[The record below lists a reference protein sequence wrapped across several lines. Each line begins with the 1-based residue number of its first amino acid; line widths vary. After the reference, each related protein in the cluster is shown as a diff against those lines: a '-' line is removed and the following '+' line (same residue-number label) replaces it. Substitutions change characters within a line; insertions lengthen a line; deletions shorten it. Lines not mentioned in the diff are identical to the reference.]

1 MTEFTVETPAFRQAL
16 ATALA
21 FASSDDMLPP
31 IHQVSLKPVEGGVEI
46 AATDRYVLSVE
57 QLNATGEPFEVG
69 IPYDIAK
76 RLLTL
81 LPKARQASIVGGLTS
96 VAQDGERVTIRLV
109 GEYETALTFTPSSEK
124 FVNYRELMDKATAGR
139 KDPAGIVAFGPPVL
153 TGVCRA
159 LLARDRHEPMRFR
172 FGGEGQAVFVEH
184 DTLTVLVMPVRI
196 HEPRQAEPVQDVA

>member
-21 FASSDDMLPP
+21 FACTDDTAPP
-31 IHQVSLKPVEGGVEI
+31 IHQVAIRPVEAGIEI

-57 QLNATGEPFEVG
+57 QINATGEPFEVG

-81 LPKARQASIVGGLTS
+81 LPKAKQASIVGGMTS
-96 VAQDGERVTIRLV
+96 ITQDGERVTVRLV

-124 FVNYRELMDKATAGR
+124 FVKYRELMDKAKAAR
-139 KDPAGIVAFGPPVL
+139 KDPAGVVAFGPSIL
-153 TGVCRA
+153 TNVSRA
-159 LLARDRHEPMRFR
+159 LLTRNRHDPLKFH
-172 FGGEGQAVFVEH
+172 FGGDTQAVFVQQ

-196 HEPRQAEPVQDVA
+196 HEPAAVKPSEVAA